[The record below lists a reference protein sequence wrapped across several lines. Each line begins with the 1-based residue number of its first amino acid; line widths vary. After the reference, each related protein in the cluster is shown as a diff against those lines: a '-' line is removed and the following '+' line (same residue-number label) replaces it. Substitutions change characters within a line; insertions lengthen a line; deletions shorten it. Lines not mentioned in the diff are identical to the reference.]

1 MHTLPVK
8 ENIPV
13 SFPKVPF
20 FHIYIHPQKT
30 KSCYFE
36 FCITLK
42 MIRDIHFIFNKFLND
57 TNREIS
63 DNISIYELWPQ
74 RHF

>member
-13 SFPKVPF
+13 LFPKVPF

-30 KSCYFE
+30 KSCHFQ

-42 MIRDIHFIFNKFLND
+42 MIRDIQFHL
-57 TNREIS
+57 R
-63 DNISIYELWPQ
+63 
-74 RHF
+74 